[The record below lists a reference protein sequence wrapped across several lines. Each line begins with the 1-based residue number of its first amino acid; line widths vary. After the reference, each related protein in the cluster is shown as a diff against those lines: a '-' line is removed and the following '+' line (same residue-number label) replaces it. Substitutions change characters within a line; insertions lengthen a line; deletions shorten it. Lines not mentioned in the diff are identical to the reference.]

1 METVRSIEAMANA
14 IGWRRSNRQIG
25 LVSTMGNLHDGHV
38 ALIKACTEEADISV
52 VSVYV
57 NPMQFE
63 DDEAFA
69 RYPRNLDADKARL
82 ADLGVDYLFAPR
94 DEEMFPS
101 GTRDLTTVRL
111 PRLAIELQGT
121 DNPRLYNAKATV
133 WLKMFNIVHPEVVY
147 QGEKDL
153 QELVLIK
160 RMVEELN
167 LTLKLTRLPIV
178 RDESNVAMSAGSAQL
193 TIEERRAA
201 PILFQTLNDVAFA
214 IRNGARNFSKLE
226 QTARVALRG
235 AGFETEYIAIREAE
249 NLAVPTDKTT
259 SFRVLAAAQLGL
271 ARLTDNVGVEL

>member
-57 NPMQFE
+57 NPMQFD
-63 DDEAFA
+63 DDEAFS

-111 PRLAIELQGT
+111 PRLAIELHGIDGDPCQ
-121 DNPRLYNAKATV
+121 RL
-133 WLKMFNIVHPEVVY
+133 H
-147 QGEKDL
+147 
-153 QELVLIK
+153 
-160 RMVEELN
+160 
-167 LTLKLTRLPIV
+167 
-178 RDESNVAMSAGSAQL
+178 
-193 TIEERRAA
+193 
-201 PILFQTLNDVAFA
+201 
-214 IRNGARNFSKLE
+214 
-226 QTARVALRG
+226 
-235 AGFETEYIAIREAE
+235 
-249 NLAVPTDKTT
+249 
-259 SFRVLAAAQLGL
+259 RVLPLLRFSTDAGRKCSGD
-271 ARLTDNVGVEL
+271 RLRQQRSSL